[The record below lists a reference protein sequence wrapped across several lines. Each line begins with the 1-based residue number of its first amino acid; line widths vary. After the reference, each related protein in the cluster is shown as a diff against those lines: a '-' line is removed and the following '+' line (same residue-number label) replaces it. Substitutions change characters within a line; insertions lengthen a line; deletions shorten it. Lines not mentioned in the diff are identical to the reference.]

1 MKPRLPFARLS
12 KWLAQLSDNLWVR
25 LRKFGKVGDNFG
37 VTFPDRFSPG
47 FWAIAAMI
55 IVGYF
60 AFIHNLGAIGLIDE
74 TEPKFAEAARQMLV
88 RNDWLTPYFN
98 EEPRFDKPP
107 LVYWLMAIGYQVL
120 GVNEWAARLPSALAA
135 LGLMGLLFYTLHRSS
150 SSATGLRGTLGET
163 RISETGEPWRSLYGQ
178 NSTEKRL
185 LDPWVCA
192 FLGAAIFALNPYSL
206 VWGRIGVS
214 DMLLTGCV
222 GSALLAFFWGY
233 VTRSQVWYLA
243 FYVLTALAVLA
254 KGPVGFVLP
263 AIGIGIF
270 LLYLGEFGQV
280 VREMRLGWGLIIV
293 AAITLPWYVV
303 VTAANGDA
311 FVNSFFG
318 YHNIERF
325 TRVVNGHGAP
335 WYFYFAIVFLLFAP
349 WSAYLPISIARLRFW
364 QRSFWQSQPREDRL
378 GLFSLCWFVGVFGF
392 FSISVTKLPSYL
404 LPLIPAAAI
413 LVALQLTSDFCLPV
427 PNPQFSRLKS
437 VCRGLNVGMFLLL
450 AIAFFTLPAWLG
462 YDPAAPDLDEVLPK
476 TGLAV
481 VAAIVWLGATV
492 AGEWLLWGKQ
502 GRWMWS
508 VNVVAFFAFL
518 ILALHPMYLVLDRQ
532 RQFPLRQ
539 LAALIPQVRQP
550 GEEVVMIDLSK
561 TSLVFYSQQPIVF
574 RIRPESAVGYI
585 QESVPK
591 APEIDTVLILG
602 QERKIGKMGLKSS
615 QYRTLGK
622 VRAYQLV
629 RVEKQL
635 VTGNNKR

>member
-1 MKPRLPFARLS
+1 MKSRLPLS
-12 KWLAQLSDNLWVR
+12 RFSPWLAQLSSAVWVR
-25 LRKFGKVGDNFG
+25 FRNLGKVGAFL
-37 VTFPDRFSPG
+37 PDRVSPKT
-47 FWAIAAMI
+47 WAIVGLVV
-55 IVGYF
+55 VGYF

-107 LVYWLMAIGYQVL
+107 LVYWLMALGYKLL
-120 GVNEWAARLPSALAA
+120 GVNEWAVRLPSAVAA
-135 LGLMGLLFYTLHRSS
+135 LGLMGFIFYTLRRSS
-150 SSATGLRGTLGET
+150 GSSTGIRGTLGEVPAT
-163 RISETGEPWRSLYGQ
+163 EERWRELYGTPQ
-178 NSTEKRL
+178 KRERPFH
-185 LDPWVCA
+185 PWFCA
-192 FLGAAIFALNPYSL
+192 FLGAAIFALNPHSL

-233 VTRSQVWYLA
+233 VTRSPVWYLA
-243 FYVLTALAVLA
+243 FYILTGLAVLA

-263 AIGIGIF
+263 AIAIVLF
-270 LLYLGEFGQV
+270 LVYLGEFWQV
-280 VREMRLGWGLIIV
+280 VREMGLGWGLIIV
-293 AAITLPWYVV
+293 ADIVVPWYVL
-303 VTAANGDA
+303 VTVANGDA
-311 FVNSFFG
+311 FINSFFG
-318 YHNIERF
+318 YHNVERF
-325 TRVVNGHGAP
+325 TRVVNGHSAP
-335 WYFYFAIVFLLFAP
+335 WYFYFAVVFLGFAP
-349 WSAYLPISIARLRFW
+349 WSAYLPVAIARLRFW
-364 QRSFWQSQPREDRL
+364 QRSFWQNQPREDRL
-378 GLFSLCWFVGVFGF
+378 GLFALCWFVGVFGF
-392 FSISVTKLPSYL
+392 FSISVTKLPSYV

-413 LVALQLTSDFCLPV
+413 LVALQFTSDFCLPV
-427 PNPQFSRLKS
+427 ANAQFLRLNAI
-437 VCRGLNVGMFLLL
+437 CRWLNVAMFLVLGV
-450 AIAFFTLPAWLG
+450 AFFTLPGWLG

-492 AGEWLLWGKQ
+492 AGQWLLSLRQ

-508 VNVVAFFAFL
+508 VNVIAFFAFL
-518 ILALHPMYLVLDRQ
+518 ILALHPMYLVLDRE

-574 RIRPESAVGYI
+574 RVRPESAVGYI
-585 QESVPK
+585 QESVAK
-591 APEIDTVLILG
+591 APEIGTVLILG
-602 QERKIGKMGLKSS
+602 QERKIGKMGLESS

-629 RVEKQL
+629 RVDKRL
-635 VTGNNKR
+635 VTGKTED

>member
-1 MKPRLPFARLS
+1 VKSRLPLS
-12 KWLAQLSDNLWVR
+12 RFSLWLAQFFSSVWVR
-25 LRKFGKVGDNFG
+25 LRKWAKGGAFV
-37 VTFPDRFSPG
+37 PDRVSPQT
-47 FWAIAAMI
+47 WAIVGLVV
-55 IVGYF
+55 VGYF
-60 AFIHNLGAIGLIDE
+60 AFLHNLGAIGLIDE

-107 LVYWLMAIGYQVL
+107 LVYWLMALGYKLL
-120 GVNEWAARLPSALAA
+120 GVNEWAVRLPSAVAA
-135 LGLMGLLFYTLHRSS
+135 LGLMGLIFYTLRRSS
-150 SSATGLRGTLGET
+150 GSVTGIRGTLGEVPAT
-163 RISETGEPWRSLYGQ
+163 EERWRELYGT
-178 NSTEKRL
+178 SPKRERSF
-185 LDPWVCA
+185 DPWFCA
-192 FLGAAIFALNPYSL
+192 FLGAAIFALNPHSL

-214 DMLLTGCV
+214 DMLLCGCV
-222 GSALLAFFWGY
+222 GSALLVFFWGY
-233 VTRSQVWYLA
+233 VTRSPVWYLA
-243 FYVLTALAVLA
+243 FYILTGLAVLA

-263 AIGIGIF
+263 AVAIFLF
-270 LLYLGEFGQV
+270 LLYLGEFWQV
-280 VREMRLGWGLIIV
+280 IREMGLGWGLIIV
-293 AAITLPWYVV
+293 ADIVVPWYVL
-303 VTAANGDA
+303 VTVANGDA
-311 FVNSFFG
+311 FINSFFG
-318 YHNIERF
+318 YHNVERF
-325 TRVVNGHGAP
+325 TRVVNGHSAP
-335 WYFYFAIVFLLFAP
+335 WYFYLAIVFLCFAP
-349 WSAYLPISIARLRFW
+349 WSAYLPVAIARLRFW

-378 GLFSLCWFVGVFGF
+378 GLFALCWFVGVFGF
-392 FSISVTKLPSYL
+392 FSISVTKLPSYV

-427 PNPQFSRLKS
+427 PNAQFLRLNAI
-437 VCRGLNVGMFLLL
+437 CRWLNVAMFLALGV
-450 AIAFFTLPAWLG
+450 AFFTLPGWLG

-492 AGEWLLWGKQ
+492 VGQWLLSLRQ

-518 ILALHPMYLVLDRQ
+518 ILALHPMYLVLDRE

-574 RIRPESAVGYI
+574 RVRPESAVGYI
-585 QESVPK
+585 QESVTN
-591 APEIDTVLILG
+591 APEIGTVLILG
-602 QERKIGKMGLKSS
+602 QERKIGKMGLDSS

-629 RVEKQL
+629 RVNKQL
-635 VTGNNKR
+635 VTGKTED